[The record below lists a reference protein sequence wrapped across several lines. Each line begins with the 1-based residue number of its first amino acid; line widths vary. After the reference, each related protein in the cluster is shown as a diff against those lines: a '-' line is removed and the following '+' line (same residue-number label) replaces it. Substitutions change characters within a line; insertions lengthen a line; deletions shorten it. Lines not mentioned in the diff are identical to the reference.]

1 MKLQPRTESETER
14 AAVAWQNLGPHR
26 FAIELDTLRWSPQG
40 EISEQEGDI
49 ISDKMVALAQANRYV
64 LVLID
69 GRNSLP
75 LRYEVR
81 RLYVEKVRRHR
92 VHIAVAVFDGKPG
105 SRAVAL
111 LAFRAA
117 RLISGLD
124 IEISYTATEPEAV
137 RFLAAQR
144 KRLAKIA

>member
-1 MKLQPRTESETER
+1 MKRQPQLQLETET
-14 AAVAWQNLGPHR
+14 AATAWQSLGPHR

-49 ISDKMVALAQANRYV
+49 ISDKMLEIWKAHRYALV
-64 LVLID
+64 LVD
-69 GRNSLP
+69 GRNSPP

-81 RLYVEKVRRHR
+81 RLYVEKIRRYR
-92 VHIAVAVFDGKPG
+92 VHVAVAVFDGKPG

-124 IEISYTATEPEAV
+124 IEISYTATESEAI

-144 KRLAKIA
+144 KRLLKIV

>member
-1 MKLQPRTESETER
+1 MEPRPNNDAEIDS
-14 AAVAWQNLGPHR
+14 VAWQSLGPHR

-40 EISEQEGDI
+40 EISEAEGDF
-49 ISDKMVALAQANRYV
+49 ISDQMVALAQAHRYV
-64 LVLID
+64 LVLVD
-69 GRNSLP
+69 GRNSPP

-81 RLYVEKVRRHR
+81 RLYVEKVRRYR
-92 VHIAVAVFDGKPG
+92 VHLAVAVFDGKPG

-117 RLISGLD
+117 RLVSGLD
-124 IEISYTATEPEAV
+124 IEIKYTATEVEAL

-144 KRLAKIA
+144 RRLVKII